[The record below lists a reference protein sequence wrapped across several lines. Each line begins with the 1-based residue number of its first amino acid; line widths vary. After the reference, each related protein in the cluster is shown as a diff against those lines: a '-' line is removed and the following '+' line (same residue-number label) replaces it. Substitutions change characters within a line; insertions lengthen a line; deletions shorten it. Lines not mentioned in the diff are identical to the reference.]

1 MTTET
6 IGIFIL
12 GLLIGTNIGVGAMCL
27 LNANGPSAH
36 DAIWHLSQMFYLVEN
51 ANMCDF
57 TNGVTYNNI
66 DEGTVIA
73 DRVLDN
79 ARRFLL
85 RYGDGE
91 QRT

>member
-1 MTTET
+1 MGITTAVVFI
-6 IGIFIL
+6 IGLF
-12 GLLIGTNIGVGAMCL
+12 IGTSLGVGLMCL
-27 LNANGPSAH
+27 LDANGPSVD
-36 DAIWHLSQMFYLVEN
+36 DAIGHLSQMFYLVEN

-85 RYGDGE
+85 RCGDGE
-91 QRT
+91 QMP